1 MTEPDVIVDIIKR
14 FKDRAEVPEDV
25 ARSVEADARRY
36 WGGERCY
43 IPKAGETPRRREAH
57 ARAERI
63 RTEHRRGD
71 HVPLLAR
78 RHELSE
84 RHVRRILGLA
94 EAIEQPAAND
104 PAAASEPQPRR
115 RRRRR
120 KPDTV
125 LP

>member
-1 MTEPDVIVDIIKR
+1 MNEPDVIVDILKR
-14 FKDRAEVPEDV
+14 VKDRTDLPDQV
-25 ARSVEADARRY
+25 ATAVESDARRY

-57 ARAERI
+57 TRAEQI
-63 RTEHRRGD
+63 RAEHRRGD

-94 EAIEQPAAND
+94 EALEQPAAND
-104 PAAASEPQPRR
+104 PVATPEPQSRR
-115 RRRRR
+115 KRRRR